1 MWILYKGGRR
11 MIHEWIRTHLT
22 AYPFDN
28 PHVMRVINKSI
39 RELSSA
45 TKRKTLRVCDPFVNS
60 SFTTRSR
67 QGLSFYTNDLN
78 PDMPTLFH
86 MEANDFGEM
95 CKEHNMKFELLLWDP
110 PYNLTQLKRQYE
122 GIGKDLEQWQCRN
135 PFGRAKDALADCI
148 PLGGHVISF
157 GFGSRGFDSRRGFK
171 TLAIYNMEPTGTEY
185 RYNIQMIVE
194 KKVGTKLEDFTK
206 ELQSVEIEEE

>member
-1 MWILYKGGRR
+1 

-28 PHVMRVINKSI
+28 PRVMQIINRSI

-45 TKRKTLRVCDPFVNS
+45 KMRDVLRVCDPFANS
-60 SFTTRSR
+60 SFTTRPK
-67 QGLSFYTNDLN
+67 QGVHFYTNDLN

-95 CKEHNMKFELLLWDP
+95 CKETSMEFELLLWDP

-148 PLGGHVISF
+148 PLGGQIISF
-157 GFGSRGFDSRRGFK
+157 GFGSRGFGHRRGFK
-171 TLAIYNMEPTGTEY
+171 TLAIYNIEPTGTEY
-185 RYNIQMIVE
+185 RYNVQIIVE
-194 KKVGTKLEDFTK
+194 KKVGTTLDDF
-206 ELQSVEIEEE
+206 SDDVEVIPVRRAGESQ

>member
-1 MWILYKGGRR
+1 

-28 PHVMRVINKSI
+28 PKVMQIINRSI

-45 TKRKTLRVCDPFVNS
+45 KMRDVLRVCDPFANS
-60 SFTTRSR
+60 SFTTRPK
-67 QGLSFYTNDLN
+67 QGVHFYTNDLN

-95 CKEHNMKFELLLWDP
+95 CKETNMEFELLLWDP

-122 GIGKDLEQWQCRN
+122 GIGKHLEQWQCRN
-135 PFGRAKDALADCI
+135 PFGRAKDALAHCI
-148 PLGGHVISF
+148 PLGGHIISF
-157 GFGSRGFDSRRGFK
+157 GFGSRGFGHRRGFK
-171 TLAIYNMEPTGTEY
+171 TLAIYNIEPVGTEY
-185 RYNIQMIVE
+185 RYNVQIIVE
-194 KKVGTKLEDFTK
+194 KKVGTILEDF
-206 ELQSVEIEEE
+206 SDDVEVIPVLRAGGSQ